1 MTRSFHFNIS
11 LTVLNSLGRDLYRS
25 VNTILGEAISNSW
38 DADAHNVHVYID
50 RDANN
55 LIIKDDG
62 IGMDEDDFQNKF
74 LKIGYSKRKGGNNL
88 SQKGRPYIGRKGI
101 GKLAL
106 LSCSEKIHII
116 SKKINTEYIGAI
128 IDNTQIDNDINQDLD
143 TQEHILDSANID
155 TFGSVINNHT
165 QGTIIKFENL
175 NAGIKNQIGFFRKVI
190 ALYYRFSLID
200 NDFNIYLNDELISS
214 DELNDLVDDTQIF
227 WMINDL
233 RTDPLVVKLMNK
245 DPKKINIGS
254 DFNIEI
260 PVKGFI
266 ASVKKPSDIKMRG
279 AIGEKLTIDLFVNG
293 RMREKDILRHVSI
306 NRIYENYLYGQIHF
320 DNLDDEKDRFTSSRE
335 GIKADDEKFLTL
347 LNELK
352 INILPKMADEWDKI
366 RLGLREEGD
375 PENPRKTPKQ
385 RKAQSLYNEVAKDY
399 TNNDNTFTENETIDN
414 STSNE
419 ISNQYPEHIES
430 INTDNND
437 TTITTDCI
445 KEWVEELSDDAV
457 FNVESYTE
465 CFISENLVRKYINQK
480 SVELSQE
487 AKQQC
492 EKYRNK
498 ESTNKN
504 NAGISIDIRQNDADE
519 SYLDMDGLANL
530 VDKPHNGSNN
540 YETSLCKKAKE
551 YKPVRDAVMHTSLIT
566 EEAKRKLTTVYDDIK
581 ARLKNLFYG
590 N

>member
-1 MTRSFHFNIS
+1 MTNNFHFNIS

-38 DADAHNVHVYID
+38 DADAHNVHIYID
-50 RDANN
+50 REANN

-62 IGMDEDDFQNKF
+62 IGMDANDFQNKF
-74 LKIGYSKRKGGNNL
+74 LKIGYSKRKDGNKI
-88 SQKGRPYIGRKGI
+88 SPKGRPYIGRKGI

-106 LSCSEKIHII
+106 LSCSGKIHII
-116 SKKINTEYIGAI
+116 SKKINTEYVGAI
-128 IDNTQIDNDINQDLD
+128 IDNTQIDRDINQDLD

-155 TFGSVINNHT
+155 TFGCVINNHT

-175 NAGIKNQIGFFRKVI
+175 NAGVRNQIGFFRKVI

-214 DELNDLVDDTQIF
+214 DELKDLVDDTQIF

-245 DPKKINIGS
+245 ESKEINIGS

-320 DNLDDEKDRFTSSRE
+320 DDLDDEKDRFTSSRE

-352 INILPKMADEWDKI
+352 ITILPKMADEWDKI

-399 TNNDNTFTENETIDN
+399 TNNDNSFTENGATEN
-414 STSNE
+414 SSSNE
-419 ISNQYPEHIES
+419 NSDQSPNSSENT
-430 INTDNND
+430 NTDHND

-465 CFISENLVRKYINQK
+465 CFVSENLIRKYINEK
-480 SVELSQE
+480 TISLSTE
-487 AKQQC
+487 AQNECAKM
-492 EKYRNK
+492 KRK
-498 ESTNKN
+498 ETDSKTS
-504 NAGISIDIRQNDADE
+504 AGISIDIRRNPTDDC
-519 SYLDMDGLANL
+519 YLDMANLANL
-530 VDKPHNGSNN
+530 VDKPQGRD
-540 YETSLCKKAKE
+540 YEVSLSKKAKE

-566 EEAKRKLTTVYDDIK
+566 NEAKLKLTSVYNDIK

>member
-1 MTRSFHFNIS
+1 MTNNFHFNIS

-38 DADAHNVHVYID
+38 DADAHNVYVYID

-55 LIIKDDG
+55 LVIKDDG
-62 IGMDEDDFQNKF
+62 IGMDANDFQNKF
-74 LKIGYSKRKGGNNL
+74 LKIGYSKRKNGNN
-88 SQKGRPYIGRKGI
+88 SSPKGRPYIGRKGI

-128 IDNTQIDNDINQDLD
+128 IDNTQIDKDINQDLD
-143 TQEHILDSANID
+143 TQEHILDSANTD
-155 TFGSVINNHT
+155 TFGNVINNHT

-175 NAGIKNQIGFFRKVI
+175 NAGIRNQIGFFRKVI

-245 DPKKINIGS
+245 DSKEINIGS

-266 ASVKKPSDIKMRG
+266 ASVKKPSDMKMRG

-306 NRIYENYLYGQIHF
+306 NRIYESYLYGQIHF
-320 DNLDDEKDRFTSSRE
+320 DDLDDEKDRFTSSRE

-399 TNNDNTFTENETIDN
+399 TNNDNSFTENETTEN
-414 STSNE
+414 SSSNE
-419 ISNQYPEHIES
+419 NSDQSSDSLEN
-430 INTDNND
+430 INPDNDD

-465 CFISENLVRKYINQK
+465 CFVSENLIRKYINEK
-480 SVELSQE
+480 TISLSTE
-487 AKQQC
+487 AQNECTKM
-492 EKYRNK
+492 KKK
-498 ESTNKN
+498 ETDSKTS
-504 NAGISIDIRQNDADE
+504 AGISIDIRRNPTDDC
-519 SYLDMDGLANL
+519 YLDMANLANL
-530 VDKPHNGSNN
+530 IDKPQGRD
-540 YETSLCKKAKE
+540 YEVSLSKKAKE

-566 EEAKRKLTTVYDDIK
+566 NEAKLKLTSVYNDIK

>member
-1 MTRSFHFNIS
+1 MVLTNNFHFNIS

-38 DADAHNVHVYID
+38 DADAHNIHIYID
-50 RDANN
+50 REANN
-55 LIIKDDG
+55 LTIKDDG
-62 IGMDEDDFQNKF
+62 IGMDASDFQNKF
-74 LKIGYSKRKGGNNL
+74 LKIGYSKRKDGNN
-88 SQKGRPYIGRKGI
+88 SSPNGRPYIGRKGI

-116 SKKINTEYIGAI
+116 SKKTDAEYVGAI
-128 IDNTQIDNDINQDLD
+128 IDNTKIDNDIKQDLD
-143 TQEHILDSANID
+143 TREHILESVNID
-155 TFGSVINNHT
+155 DFGDVINDHK

-200 NDFNIYLNDELISS
+200 NDFNIYLNDEIITP

-233 RTDPLVVKLMNK
+233 KIDPIVVKLMNK
-245 DPKKINIGS
+245 NPKEINIGS
-254 DFNIEI
+254 DFNIEL

-266 ASVKKPSDIKMRG
+266 ASVKKPSDMKMRG
-279 AIGEKLTIDLFVNG
+279 AIGEKLTLDLFVNG
-293 RMREKDILRHVSI
+293 RMREKDILRHISM

-320 DNLDDEKDRFTSSRE
+320 DDLDDEKDRFTSSRE
-335 GIKADDEKFLTL
+335 GIKADDEKFLL
-347 LNELK
+347 LLKELRN
-352 INILPKMADEWDKI
+352 NILPKMADEWDKI

-399 TNNDNTFTENETIDN
+399 TDKNDSNENSEINDNNYVTNDTG
-414 STSNE
+414 E
-419 ISNQYPEHIES
+419 ISDETECIS
-430 INTDNND
+430 DSDD
-437 TTITTDCI
+437 TTVTDDCI

-465 CFISENLVRKYINQK
+465 CFISENLIRKYIDEKQI
-480 SVELSQE
+480 ELSQRAKDECKRMRDRE
-487 AKQQC
+487 A
-492 EKYRNK
+492 E
-498 ESTNKN
+498 NKN
-504 NAGISIDIRQNDADE
+504 NGGISIDLRKNPIDQC
-519 SYLDMDGLANL
+519 YLDMSYLANL
-530 VDKPHNGSNN
+530 VDKPRDGENQDL
-540 YETSLCKKAKE
+540 SLSKKAKE
-551 YKPVRDAVMHTSLIT
+551 YKPVRDAIMHTSLIT
-566 EEAKRKLTTVYDDIK
+566 DEAKRKLTSVYDDIK
-581 ARLKNLFYG
+581 ARLKKLFYG

>member
-1 MTRSFHFNIS
+1 MISNFHFNIS

-38 DADAHNVHVYID
+38 DADAHNVYVYIN

-62 IGMDEDDFQNKF
+62 VGMDADEFQNKF
-74 LKIGYSKRKGGNNL
+74 LKIGYSKRKNGNNM
-88 SQKGRPYIGRKGI
+88 SPNGRPYIGRKGI

-116 SKKINTEYIGAI
+116 SKKINTDYIGAV

-143 TQEHILDSANID
+143 TQEHILGNTNVDN
-155 TFGSVINNHT
+155 FGNSINNHK

-175 NAGIKNQIGFFRKVI
+175 NSGIINQIGFFRKVI

-233 RTDPLVVKLMNK
+233 KTDPLVIKLMNK
-245 DPKKINIGS
+245 NSKEINIGS
-254 DFNIEI
+254 DFNVQLPI
-260 PVKGFI
+260 KGFI
-266 ASVKKPSDIKMRG
+266 ASVKKPSDMKMRG

-320 DNLDDEKDRFTSSRE
+320 DDLDDEKDRFTSSRE
-335 GIKADDEKFLTL
+335 GIKADDEKFMLL
-347 LNELK
+347 LNSLK
-352 INILPKMADEWDKI
+352 NTILPKMADEWDKI

-375 PENPRKTPKQ
+375 PDNPRKTPKQ

-399 TNNDNTFTENETIDN
+399 TNDDTSNTNSDSNKDNSQNDFNSSDNTSNSDHNDSEDDN
-414 STSNE
+414 ATV
-419 ISNQYPEHIES
+419 
-430 INTDNND
+430 
-437 TTITTDCI
+437 TTDCI
-445 KEWVEELSDDAV
+445 KEWVEELSEDAV

-465 CFISENLVRKYINQK
+465 CFISENLIRKYINEK
-480 SVELSQE
+480 NISLSTEAQE
-487 AKQQC
+487 ECTKM
-492 EKYRNK
+492 KTK
-498 ESTNKN
+498 ESNSKTS
-504 NAGISIDIRQNDADE
+504 AGMSIDIRRNSTEDC
-519 SYLDMDGLANL
+519 YLDMANLANL
-530 VDKPHNGSNN
+530 VDKPQGRD
-540 YETSLCKKAKE
+540 YEVSLSKKAKE

-566 EEAKRKLTTVYDDIK
+566 DEAKLKLTSVYNDIK
-581 ARLKNLFYG
+581 ARLKILFFG

>member
-1 MTRSFHFNIS
+1 MTNNFHFNIS

-38 DADAHNVHVYID
+38 DADAHNVYVYID

-55 LIIKDDG
+55 LVIKDDG
-62 IGMDEDDFQNKF
+62 IGMDANDFQNKF
-74 LKIGYSKRKGGNNL
+74 LKIGYSKRKNNNN
-88 SQKGRPYIGRKGI
+88 SSPKGRPYIGRKGI

-116 SKKINTEYIGAI
+116 SKKINTKYIGAI
-128 IDNTQIDNDINQDLD
+128 IDNTQIDKDITQDLD
-143 TQEHILDSANID
+143 TQEHILDSASTD
-155 TFGSVINNHT
+155 TFGNVINNHT

-175 NAGIKNQIGFFRKVI
+175 NAGIRNQIGFFRKVI

-245 DPKKINIGS
+245 DSKEINIGS

-266 ASVKKPSDIKMRG
+266 ASVKKPSDMKMRG

-306 NRIYENYLYGQIHF
+306 NRIYESYLYGQIHF
-320 DNLDDEKDRFTSSRE
+320 DDLDDEKDRFTSSRE

-399 TNNDNTFTENETIDN
+399 TNNDNSFTGNETTEN
-414 STSNE
+414 SSSNE
-419 ISNQYPEHIES
+419 NSDQSSDSLENID
-430 INTDNND
+430 TDNDD
-437 TTITTDCI
+437 TSITTDCI
-445 KEWVEELSDDAV
+445 REWVEELSDDAV

-465 CFISENLVRKYINQK
+465 CFVSENLIRKYINEK
-480 SVELSQE
+480 TISLSTE
-487 AKQQC
+487 AQNECTKM
-492 EKYRNK
+492 KKK
-498 ESTNKN
+498 ETDSKTS
-504 NAGISIDIRQNDADE
+504 AGISIDIRRNPTDDC
-519 SYLDMDGLANL
+519 YLDMANLANL
-530 VDKPHNGSNN
+530 IDKPQGRD
-540 YETSLCKKAKE
+540 YEVSLSKKAKE

-566 EEAKRKLTTVYDDIK
+566 NEAKLKLTSVYNDIK

>member
-1 MTRSFHFNIS
+1 MNSGFHFNIS

-38 DADAHNVHVYID
+38 DADAHNIHIYID
-50 RDANN
+50 RDANY
-55 LIIKDDG
+55 LVIKDDG
-62 IGMDEDDFQNKF
+62 IGMNADDFQNKF
-74 LKIGYSKRKGGNNL
+74 LKIGYSKRNGGQNN
-88 SQKGRPYIGRKGI
+88 SPEGRPYIGRKGI

-116 SKKINTEYIGAI
+116 TKKQDTNYIGAI
-128 IDNTQIDNDINQDLD
+128 IDNTQIDQDINADRD
-143 TQEHILDSANID
+143 TNQHTLGQVDID
-155 TFGSVINNHT
+155 NFKNYINDHNH
-165 QGTIIKFENL
+165 GTIIKFENL
-175 NAGIKNQIGFFRKVI
+175 NTGIRNQIEFFRKVI

-200 NDFNIYLNDELISS
+200 NDFNIYLNNNLITSE
-214 DELNDLVDDTQIF
+214 ELNDLVDDTQIF

-233 RTDPLVVKLMNK
+233 KEDPLVTKLLNK
-245 DPKKINIGS
+245 DTSQIKIGN
-254 DFNIEI
+254 DI
-260 PVKGFI
+260 PVRLSIKGFV
-266 ASVKKPSDIKMRG
+266 ASVEKPSMLKMRG
-279 AIGEKLTIDLFVNG
+279 VGEKLTIDLFVNG
-293 RMREKDILRHVSI
+293 RLREKDILRHITS
-306 NRIYENYLYGQIHF
+306 NRLYENYLYGQIHF
-320 DNLDDEKDRFTSSRE
+320 DELDDEKDRFTSSRE
-335 GIKADDEKFLTL
+335 GIKADDEKFVEL
-347 LNELK
+347 LDILNKKVMPK
-352 INILPKMADEWDKI
+352 IADEWDEI
-366 RLGLREEGD
+366 RLGLREDGD
-375 PENPRKTPKQ
+375 PDNPRKTPKQ

-399 TNNDNTFTENETIDN
+399 TNNDNSDKENEENENN
-414 STSNE
+414 SSNE
-419 ISNQYPEHIES
+419 ELDKDSDSSE
-430 INTDNND
+430 NTNND
-437 TTITTDCI
+437 ASTVTTNCI
-445 KEWVEELSDDAV
+445 KEWVEELSEDAV

-465 CFISENLVRKYINQK
+465 CFISENLVRKYISQK
-480 SVELSQE
+480 SVEFSQE

-504 NAGISIDIRQNDADE
+504 NAGISIDIRQNNADVC
-519 SYLDMDGLANL
+519 YLDMDGLANL

>member
-1 MTRSFHFNIS
+1 MISNFHFNIS

-38 DADAHNVHVYID
+38 DADAHNVYVYIN

-62 IGMDEDDFQNKF
+62 VGMDADEFQNKF
-74 LKIGYSKRKGGNNL
+74 LKIGYSKRKNGNNM
-88 SQKGRPYIGRKGI
+88 SPNGRPYIGRKGI

-116 SKKINTEYIGAI
+116 SKKINTDYIGAV

-143 TQEHILDSANID
+143 TQEHILGNINVD
-155 TFGSVINNHT
+155 NFGNSINNHK

-175 NAGIKNQIGFFRKVI
+175 NSGIINQIGFFRKVI

-233 RTDPLVVKLMNK
+233 KTDPLVIKLMNK
-245 DPKKINIGS
+245 NSKEINIGS
-254 DFNIEI
+254 DFNVQLPI
-260 PVKGFI
+260 KGFI
-266 ASVKKPSDIKMRG
+266 ASVKKPSDMKMRG

-320 DNLDDEKDRFTSSRE
+320 DDLDDEKDRFTSSRE
-335 GIKADDEKFLTL
+335 GIKADDEKFMLL
-347 LNELK
+347 LNSLK
-352 INILPKMADEWDKI
+352 NTILPKMADEWDKI

-375 PENPRKTPKQ
+375 PDNPRKTPKQ

-399 TNNDNTFTENETIDN
+399 TNDDTSNTNSDSNKDNSQNDFNSSDNTSNSDHNDSEDDN
-414 STSNE
+414 ATV
-419 ISNQYPEHIES
+419 
-430 INTDNND
+430 
-437 TTITTDCI
+437 TTDCI
-445 KEWVEELSDDAV
+445 KEWVEELSEDAV

-465 CFISENLVRKYINQK
+465 CFISENLIRKYINEK
-480 SVELSQE
+480 NISLSTEAQE
-487 AKQQC
+487 ECTKM
-492 EKYRNK
+492 KTK
-498 ESTNKN
+498 ESNSKTS
-504 NAGISIDIRQNDADE
+504 AGMSIDIRRNSTEDC
-519 SYLDMDGLANL
+519 YLDMANLANL
-530 VDKPHNGSNN
+530 VDKPQGRD
-540 YETSLCKKAKE
+540 YEVSLSKKAKE

-566 EEAKRKLTTVYDDIK
+566 DEAKLKLTSVYNDIK
-581 ARLKNLFYG
+581 ARLKILFFG

>member
-1 MTRSFHFNIS
+1 MISNFHFNIS

-38 DADAHNVHVYID
+38 DADAHNVYVYIN

-62 IGMDEDDFQNKF
+62 VGMDADEFQNKF
-74 LKIGYSKRKGGNNL
+74 LKIGYSKRKNGNNM
-88 SQKGRPYIGRKGI
+88 SPNGRPYIGRKGI

-116 SKKINTEYIGAI
+116 SKKINTDYIGAV

-143 TQEHILDSANID
+143 TQEHILGNTNVDN
-155 TFGSVINNHT
+155 FGNSINNHK

-175 NAGIKNQIGFFRKVI
+175 NSGIINQIGFFRKVI

-233 RTDPLVVKLMNK
+233 KTDPLVIKLMNK
-245 DPKKINIGS
+245 NSKEINIGS
-254 DFNIEI
+254 DFNVQLPI
-260 PVKGFI
+260 KGFI
-266 ASVKKPSDIKMRG
+266 ASVKKPSDMKMRG

-320 DNLDDEKDRFTSSRE
+320 DDLDDEKDRFTSSRE
-335 GIKADDEKFLTL
+335 GIKADDEKFMLL
-347 LNELK
+347 LNSLK
-352 INILPKMADEWDKI
+352 NTILPKMADEWDKI

-375 PENPRKTPKQ
+375 PDNPRKTPKQ

-399 TNNDNTFTENETIDN
+399 TNDDTSNTNSDSNKDNSQNDFNSSDNTSNSDHNDSEDDN
-414 STSNE
+414 
-419 ISNQYPEHIES
+419 
-430 INTDNND
+430 
-437 TTITTDCI
+437 TTVTTDCI
-445 KEWVEELSDDAV
+445 KEWVEELSEDAV

-465 CFISENLVRKYINQK
+465 CFISENLIRKYINEK
-480 SVELSQE
+480 NISLSTEAQE
-487 AKQQC
+487 ECTKM
-492 EKYRNK
+492 KTK
-498 ESTNKN
+498 ESNSKTS
-504 NAGISIDIRQNDADE
+504 AGMSIDIRRNSTEDC
-519 SYLDMDGLANL
+519 YLDMANLANL
-530 VDKPHNGSNN
+530 VDKPQGRD
-540 YETSLCKKAKE
+540 YEVSLSKKAKE

-566 EEAKRKLTTVYDDIK
+566 DEAKLKLTSVYNDIK
-581 ARLKNLFYG
+581 ARLKILFFG